1 MIEITA
7 KLIRGP
13 VYFSGEVIECL
24 VSFSNPPNPIHQI
37 SQSHSDIFESLA
49 WASAQVHCQCSTNSK
64 IVFSEKLNMTAQLAA
79 INANTTF
86 APWQQDNGHVVLNT
100 KPKILFCDLRL
111 SPGESKTFL

>member
-24 VSFSNPPNPIHQI
+24 VTFSNPPNPNHQI
-37 SQSHSDIFESLA
+37 SQSHRLRIINFVIRLLNSSVHIMNAFSDIFESLA

-64 IVFSEKLNMTAQLAA
+64 IVFSEKLNITARLAA
-79 INANTTF
+79 INAS
-86 APWQQDNGHVVLNT
+86 
-100 KPKILFCDLRL
+100 KIIKLL
-111 SPGESKTFL
+111 KIVTI

>member
-24 VSFSNPPNPIHQI
+24 VTFSNPLNPIHQI

-49 WASAQVHCQCSTNSK
+49 WASAQVHCQCSTNNK
-64 IVFSEKLNMTAQLAA
+64 IVFSERLNMTAQLAA
-79 INANTTF
+79 INAM
-86 APWQQDNGHVVLNT
+86 
-100 KPKILFCDLRL
+100 FCRYNLCTMAT
-111 SPGESKTFL
+111 G